1 MSCLK
6 KISGHKWKL
15 EYGKNIL
22 NTSNFCAARV
32 GETHETGL
40 FCEFRY
46 ANSNGVGIPKVI
58 SFNHKNIVA

>member
-1 MSCLK
+1 M
-6 KISGHKWKL
+6 

-46 ANSNGVGIPKVI
+46 ANPNGVGIPKVI